1 MPDPY
6 CTALKAFNF
15 SWKHYEKYV
24 FPPFSHV
31 VGAAILK
38 LVKDNN
44 IEIML
49 ISKWTTQYW
58 FPTMLPHL
66 VDHHPQRPLGLK
78 KLSLTFK
85 PSEAHPLFPKL
96 QLLAIIL
103 LGKPFKEKLKMSSLL
118 SGKPKPL
125 QNTNL
130 SLTDGN
136 YFVYKGVTIAIN
148 HLFCVLKFLYYL
160 YENGCYF
167 SRLSSVCSVLSTVV
181 YTEGYS

>member
-6 CTALKAFNF
+6 CIALNAFNF

-24 FPPFSHV
+24 FSPFSHIV
-31 VGAAILK
+31 RAAILK
-38 LVKDNN
+38 LIKDNN

-49 ISKWTTQYW
+49 IYKWTTQYW

-66 VDHHPQRPLGLK
+66 VDHHLQRHLGLK
-78 KLSLTFK
+78 MLSLTFK
-85 PSEAHPLFPKL
+85 PSEAHPLSPKL
-96 QLLAIIL
+96 QLRALIL
-103 LGKPFKEKLKMSSLL
+103 LGKPFKEQLKMSSLL
-118 SGKPKPL
+118 PGKPKLL
-125 QNTNL
+125 QNINL

-160 YENGCYF
+160 
-167 SRLSSVCSVLSTVV
+167 
-181 YTEGYS
+181 

>member
-1 MPDPY
+1 MPNPY
-6 CTALKAFNF
+6 CIALNAFNF
-15 SWKHYEKYV
+15 CWKPYEKYA

-38 LVKDNN
+38 LIKDNS

-49 ISKWTTQYW
+49 IYKWTTQYW
-58 FPTMLPHL
+58 FSTMLPHL
-66 VDHHPQRPLGLK
+66 VDLV
-78 KLSLTFK
+78 TFQH
-85 PSEAHPLFPKL
+85 SEARPMSPKL
-96 QLLAIIL
+96 QFLAIIL

-118 SGKPKPL
+118 PGKPKLL
-125 QNTNL
+125 QNINL

-136 YFVYKGVTIAIN
+136 YFLYKGVTIATQ

-181 YTEGYS
+181 YT